1 MQVDTSGACW
11 LDADEHH
18 LGLAPGTGGAFNCS
32 EWNDGRDALRLGHN
46 ASLPQTGGSATLSV
60 TGNALGGEA
69 VMVKYALKGISA
81 RVNSLAYGRR
91 QRYSGAAGLR
101 HQQSTERCH
110 RLSRRNIDSVLARK
124 RRAAIAGGG
133 GRAISETKSI
143 LTKSIEGAA
152 PEATRRGRPATC
164 PGLWFENPAAGI
176 ARPAVPERTSA
187 NPGRL
192 AHRHRCAAFGPSGPT
207 PG

>member
-1 MQVDTSGACW
+1 MQVDASGACW

-32 EWNDGRDALRLGHN
+32 EWSDGRHALRLGHN
-46 ASLPQTGGSATLSV
+46 ASLPQIGGSATLSV
-60 TGNALGGEA
+60 TGNALGSNGD
-69 VMVKYALKGISA
+69 VPSMRLKEFQRELI
-81 RVNSLAYGRR
+81 RPAYGRKVSAN
-91 QRYSGAAGLR
+91 RYSGAAGLR
-101 HQQSTERCH
+101 HQRSTGRCV
-110 RLSRRNIDSVLARK
+110 RLSPPNIGSALARK
-124 RRAAIAGGG
+124 RRAAIAGAGD
-133 GRAISETKSI
+133 SETKSI
-143 LTKSIEGAA
+143 LTESIEGGA
-152 PEATRRGRPATC
+152 PGATRRGRPAIC
-164 PGLWFENPAAGI
+164 PGLWFENPAGWI